1 MAQRSRAAATEL
13 RKRALLD
20 AALDCFAENG
30 YAATTIDEVRLRA
43 GASIGSLYHHYG
55 GKEQLASALY
65 VDLLSRY
72 EQGHLSALENAGGP
86 ENTSDPENASET
98 ERGVRS
104 VVEHHLGWAEANPE
118 GARFLLGNSE
128 LETTLARAG
137 DLPPRNR
144 RFYRTVQDWVRPR
157 VASGELRKLSSDL
170 YYALWIGPSQELI
183 RQWLAGRARTTPMD
197 AVATLAD
204 AAWVNLGT
212 SV

>member
-1 MAQRSRAAATEL
+1 MAEQTRAAATEL

-20 AALDCFAENG
+20 AALSCFSENG

-72 EQGHLSALENAGGP
+72 EQGYVSALEDA
-86 ENTSDPENASET
+86 DDT

-104 VVEHHLGWAEANPE
+104 VVEHHLSWAEANPE
-118 GARFLLGNSE
+118 GARFLLGNNE
-128 LETTLARAG
+128 LEITLARAG
-137 DLPPRNR
+137 ELPSENR

-157 VASGELRKLSSDL
+157 VVSGELRKLSSDL
-170 YYALWIGPSQELI
+170 YYALWIGPSQELT